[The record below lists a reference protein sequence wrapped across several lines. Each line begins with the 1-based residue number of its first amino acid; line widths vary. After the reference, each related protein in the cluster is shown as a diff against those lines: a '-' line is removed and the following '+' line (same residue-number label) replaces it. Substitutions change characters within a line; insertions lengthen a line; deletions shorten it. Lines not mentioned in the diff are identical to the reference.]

1 MLDTAA
7 VCTPVP
13 VNPGGFN
20 QKSTLPYGL
29 QLNQLHQAMND
40 FLDFLGFVN
49 RQLYSKGIPRLE
61 CLLMPA
67 TFSSLVGEYIVY
79 RIPFYCTQL
88 VKNQHHNG
96 HPDLIPTGIFP
107 QNAVL
112 HTDEGIEV
120 KASKYSSG
128 WQGHNPESVWLL
140 VFRIDCNSPNE
151 KVTQPKPF
159 QFKAVYGAKLDK
171 QDWNFSGRSATS
183 RRTIT
188 ASVNKSG
195 LEKMKQ
201 NWIYRT

>member
-1 MLDTAA
+1 MSDTAA

-20 QKSTLPYGL
+20 PNSRLPYGL
-29 QLNQLHQAMND
+29 QINQLHQAMND

-49 RQLYSKGIPRLE
+49 RQLYSKGLPRLE

-79 RIPFYCTQL
+79 RIPSHCTQL
-88 VKNQHHNG
+88 AKNQYPNG
-96 HPDLIPTGIFP
+96 HPDLIPKGNFP
-107 QNAVL
+107 NDAIL
-112 HTDEGIEV
+112 RGDKGIEV
-120 KASKYSSG
+120 KASRYSSG

-140 VFRIDCNSPNE
+140 VFQIDCNSPNE
-151 KVTQPKPF
+151 KNTQPRPF

-201 NWIYRT
+201 NWIYRI

>member
-49 RQLYSKGIPRLE
+49 RQLYSKGIPHLE

-96 HPDLIPTGIFP
+96 HPDLVPKGNFP
-107 QNAVL
+107 ERCRSSQERGHRSKGFKVL
-112 HTDEGIEV
+112 
-120 KASKYSSG
+120 K
-128 WQGHNPESVWLL
+128 WLA
-140 VFRIDCNSPNE
+140 R
-151 KVTQPKPF
+151 TQ
-159 QFKAVYGAKLDK
+159 
-171 QDWNFSGRSATS
+171 S
-183 RRTIT
+183 
-188 ASVNKSG
+188 
-195 LEKMKQ
+195 
-201 NWIYRT
+201 